1 MEQHPIKINKVQIRN
16 LQIEDYDQL
25 AQSFTRVYSD
35 GSDVFW
41 THKQIEKLIRIFPEG
56 QIVTVVDEK
65 IVGCAL
71 SIIVNYDDVKNDHTY
86 AQVTGK
92 ETFNTH
98 NPKGNI
104 LYGIEVFIHP
114 QYRGL
119 RLARRMYEYRK
130 EICEMLNLKAI
141 MFGGRIPNYHK
152 YADQIRPKEY
162 IDKVKQKEIYD
173 PVLTFQLSNDF
184 HVRKV
189 MRNYLPN
196 DEESKH
202 YACLLQW
209 DNIYYQPPTQEYI
222 SPKTTVRVGLVQWQM
237 RTYKTLDDLFEQVEF
252 FVDAVSDYKSDFVL
266 FPEYF
271 NAPLMAKFNDE
282 GESEAIRGLA
292 AYTNEIRERFV
303 KLAISYNINI
313 IPGSMPLIK
322 EEDGRLYNVGFLCR
336 RDGTYEMYEKTPLC
350 VTADSPMVNGAIADG
365 RNLGFI
371 LARLL
376 KRFSSVFTK
385 RPDILVTVP
394 MELSEIEMRAF
405 YKVLTGLKVRRIA
418 LVEKGV
424 ADAVGI
430 GMPVLAQT
438 GSMVVNIGA
447 STTGI
452 SVISD
457 GKVIIGRQYP
467 YGGNAMDQAVITM
480 VRREHNLAIGKKT
493 AEKLRVAMG
502 CLMNGEAKSSEVY
515 GIHTISGVPSS
526 ARIPSEDISKAITDT
541 ADAIADAVKMTLQ
554 RIPPQLLENIQQN
567 GIYLAGGVSLT
578 PNIASY
584 IQEKVTFPVY
594 NVPDPV
600 YNTMNGLVEIMN
612 DKELK
617 KLTFSLKDYVGNL
630 I

>member
-1 MEQHPIKINKVQIRN
+1 MDSIKINKVQIRN

-25 AQSFTRVYSD
+25 AQSFTRVYTD

-130 EICEMLNLKAI
+130 DLCEKLNLKAI

-152 YADQIRPKEY
+152 YADQMRPKEY
-162 IDKVKQKEIYD
+162 IDKVRQKEIYD

-222 SPKTTVRVGLVQWQM
+222 NPKTTVRVGLVQWQM
-237 RTYKTLDDLFEQVEF
+237 RTYTSLDDLFEQVEF

-271 NAPLMAKFNDE
+271 NAPLMA
-282 GESEAIRGLA
+282 
-292 AYTNEIRERFV
+292 RF
-303 KLAISYNINI
+303 NI
-313 IPGSMPLIK
+313 ITGSMPLIK
-322 EEDGRLYNVGFLCR
+322 EDGRLYNVGFLCR
-336 RDGTYEMYEKTPLC
+336 RDGTYEMYEKIHVTPDEIKSWGLSGGK
-350 VTADSPMVNGAIADG
+350 A
-365 RNLGFI
+365 
-371 LARLL
+371 L
-376 KRFSSVFTK
+376 KTFETDCAKIGVLICYDVEF
-385 RPDILVTVP
+385 P
-394 MELSEIEMRAF
+394 ELS
-405 YKVLTGLKVRRIA
+405 RIM
-418 LVEKGV
+418 
-424 ADAVGI
+424 ADQ
-430 GMPVLAQT
+430 GMQILF
-438 GSMVVNIGA
+438 
-447 STTGI
+447 
-452 SVISD
+452 
-457 GKVIIGRQYP
+457 
-467 YGGNAMDQAVITM
+467 
-480 VRREHNLAIGKKT
+480 
-493 AEKLRVAMG
+493 
-502 CLMNGEAKSSEVY
+502 
-515 GIHTISGVPSS
+515 VPFL
-526 ARIPSEDISKAITDT
+526 TDT
-541 ADAIADAVKMTLQ
+541 QNAYSRVKVCAHARAI
-554 RIPPQLLENIQQN
+554 ENECFVVI
-567 GIYLAGGVSLT
+567 AGS
-578 PNIASY
+578 
-584 IQEKVTFPVY
+584 
-594 NVPDPV
+594 
-600 YNTMNGLVEIMN
+600 
-612 DKELK
+612 
-617 KLTFSLKDYVGNL
+617 VGNL
-630 I
+630 PRVHNMDIQYAQSGVFTPCDFAFPTDGKRAEATPNTEMILVSDVDLDLLSELHTYGSVRNLKDRRHDLYEVKMKNRSAESQKASE

>member
-1 MEQHPIKINKVQIRN
+1 MKINKVQIRN

-56 QIVTVVDEK
+56 QIVTVVDEQ

-114 QYRGL
+114 KYRGL

-130 EICEMLNLKAI
+130 ELCETLNLKAI
-141 MFGGRIPNYHK
+141 MFGGRIPNYYK

-162 IDKVKQKEIYD
+162 IDKVKQKEIFD

-209 DNIYYQPPTQEYI
+209 DNIYYQPPTQEFVN
-222 SPKTTVRVGLVQWQM
+222 PKTTVRVGLVQWQM

-252 FVDAVSDYKSDFVL
+252 FVDAVSDYKSDFIL

-271 NAPLMAKFNDE
+271 NAPLMAKFNNE
-282 GESEAIRGLA
+282 GESQAIRGLA
-292 AYTNEIRERFV
+292 TYTEEIRERFV

-313 IPGSMPLIK
+313 ITGSMPLIK
-322 EEDGRLYNVGFLCR
+322 DDGLLYNVGFLCR
-336 RDGTYEMYEKTPLC
+336 RDGSYEMYEKIHVTPDEIKSWGLSGGKSIQTFDTDC
-350 VTADSPMVNGAIADG
+350 AKIGVLICYDVEFP
-365 RNLGFI
+365 
-371 LARLL
+371 
-376 KRFSSVFTK
+376 
-385 RPDILVTVP
+385 
-394 MELSEIEMRAF
+394 ELSRIKACRYSLCLFLPIRRM
-405 YKVLTGLKVRRIA
+405 LTA
-418 LVEKGV
+418 
-424 ADAVGI
+424 A
-430 GMPVLAQT
+430 
-438 GSMVVNIGA
+438 
-447 STTGI
+447 
-452 SVISD
+452 
-457 GKVIIGRQYP
+457 
-467 YGGNAMDQAVITM
+467 
-480 VRREHNLAIGKKT
+480 
-493 AEKLRVAMG
+493 
-502 CLMNGEAKSSEVY
+502 
-515 GIHTISGVPSS
+515 
-526 ARIPSEDISKAITDT
+526 
-541 ADAIADAVKMTLQ
+541 
-554 RIPPQLLENIQQN
+554 
-567 GIYLAGGVSLT
+567 
-578 PNIASY
+578 
-584 IQEKVTFPVY
+584 
-594 NVPDPV
+594 
-600 YNTMNGLVEIMN
+600 
-612 DKELK
+612 
-617 KLTFSLKDYVGNL
+617 
-630 I
+630 